1 MGHKIMVKEFIDQL
15 RIFAINHAE
24 IESVIIVGF
33 YARGTN
39 KETSDLDLCII
50 TNAKNKM
57 VETPDFVKEFG
68 IVKNMQ
74 IEYYGACISIRV
86 WYENGLEVEFGLV
99 GPSWIKMPLD
109 GGTRKV
115 LNDGYKVVVDK
126 RGHFKNLP
134 L

>member
-1 MGHKIMVKEFIDQL
+1 MVKEFIDQL

-68 IVKNMQ
+68 TVQNMRT
-74 IEYYGACISIRV
+74 ECYGACTSIRV
-86 WYENGLEVEFGLV
+86 WYESGLEVEFGIV
-99 GPSWIKMPLD
+99 DPSWLSIPLD
-109 GGTRKV
+109 NGTRKV
-115 LNDGYKVVVDK
+115 LSDGYKVIVDK
-126 RGHFKNLP
+126 KRYFQNLP